1 MIGKR
6 ARASGARSDYYD
18 DEEWEDVKARQERWR
33 AKSPSRTA
41 PLAARLRRWRAQHA
55 PRTYARGAILQ
66 RTQAWHFKAD
76 PSLAFGCAF
85 GAPTST
91 LEVDAE
97 FLCVPKDRGLGE
109 GEERTPPIGA
119 SDDLFVYR
127 LSASG
132 ERCEHTTSVARWLEL
147 AKTHPLVHA
156 VYAYPRRLG
165 RVLDSGEFGLSLRL
179 SESGGGKEFA
189 MGMNTQDFAPPS
201 FVTLWWHPVGTGW
214 SSSQTDAAR
223 SVFLDLCEVEAVD
236 SLFVGDGGLEEA
248 EGAAAASAASG
259 APEGPEKK
267 RLRARA
273 PSTDVIFVSSDSS
286 PPSSEAEGAAEAQ
299 AKDETPG
306 SDTER
311 EDSRGAASG
320 ASDLPGLQADEQ
332 ARARDAHRQQVH
344 FFDAAHFFVEL
355 WRIPKKDRKDGRPR
369 ILHVVEVLRRVGWP
383 VPNSLAFR
391 HGISHQE
398 QNVHFHFLV
407 LGLLRKK
414 IEGEGF
420 DSERVF
426 REAFPSL
433 EPASGGAPL
442 VVASVDRRHPIWQTL
457 RGTWG
462 VKNLPEFL
470 KHICDKHGGE
480 EEVRL
485 LSRTWAPLP
494 RRDVDVRNPAFWSPE
509 FVREEESQR
518 RFEDRDAAQ
527 WLTWADV
534 IWVLSQNADKTLLIC
549 KYMAS
554 PRAHVFSIRMGTAP
568 TLAQMH
574 LYGEEGRPRR
584 RGNRRQ
590 PQGSVARMISG
601 ISGSQGDGDAN
612 SIAAQPGAAATAP
625 RPPPPLVARDRASTS
640 TSGGSIWELMRV
652 RCRIRYVSRAVAWC
666 LLAQWQ
672 IIRRTTRA
680 GQDPEIFC
688 HHISAFLIGP
698 RDPRT
703 SSDSDLESHIANLIR
718 VARASSPQ

>member
-1 MIGKR
+1 MMGKR
-6 ARASGARSDYYD
+6 ARASGARSDCY
-18 DEEWEDVKARQERWR
+18 DEEWEDVVRRWR

-299 AKDETPG
+299 AEDETPG

-311 EDSRGAASG
+311 GDSRGAASG
-320 ASDLPGLQADEQ
+320 ASDLQGMQADEQ
-332 ARARDAHRQQVH
+332 ARARDAQRQQVH
-344 FFDAAHFFVEL
+344 FCDAARPVRESVEL
-355 WRIPKKDRKDGRPR
+355 WRGQEDRKNRRPR
-369 ILHVVEVLRRVGWP
+369 ILDVVEVLRRVGWP

-391 HGISHQE
+391 HGIPHHE
-398 QNVHFHFLV
+398 RNVHF

-426 REAFPSL
+426 CEAIPSL
-433 EPASGGAPL
+433 EPASGGAPR
-442 VVASVDRRHPIWQTL
+442 VESVDRRHPIWQTL
-457 RGTWG
+457 RGTLG

-470 KHICDKHGGE
+470 KHTCEKHAGKE
-480 EEVRL
+480 QVQKILR
-485 LSRTWAPLP
+485 RTWAPLP
-494 RRDVDVRNPAFWSPE
+494 RDVDVRNPKFWSLE
-509 FVREEESQR
+509 FMREEESQR
-518 RFEDRDAAQ
+518 WLEDTDAAQ

-534 IWVLSQNADKTLLIC
+534 SWVLSQRVDKTLPIC
-549 KYMAS
+549 KYFAF
-554 PRAHVFSIRMGTAP
+554 PHRAHVFSIRAGTAA
-568 TLAQMH
+568 TLANMH
-574 LYGEEGRPRR
+574 RYYGEELCTACDICELYMGMPMLIRENTREERHRRQRR
-584 RGNRRQ
+584 RFGE
-590 PQGSVARMISG
+590 P
-601 ISGSQGDGDAN
+601 SGS
-612 SIAAQPGAAATAP
+612 
-625 RPPPPLVARDRASTS
+625 
-640 TSGGSIWELMRV
+640 
-652 RCRIRYVSRAVAWC
+652 C
-666 LLAQWQ
+666 
-672 IIRRTTRA
+672 
-680 GQDPEIFC
+680 
-688 HHISAFLIGP
+688 
-698 RDPRT
+698 
-703 SSDSDLESHIANLIR
+703 
-718 VARASSPQ
+718 